1 MSFGNFIGS
10 GSESG
15 IFASVSFV
23 CVFVSLS
30 VGTGFSIFG
39 VETVI
44 NGLPVRTITEVVA
57 T

>member
-23 CVFVSLS
+23 CVFVSVS